1 MSEKSYM
8 VVMSI
13 VFFNNI
19 LFYFIGK
26 YLERLK
32 WNRFIQQGKLP
43 KPKNNNH
50 DEI

>member
-1 MSEKSYM
+1 M
-8 VVMSI
+8 VVMAI

-32 WNRFIQQGKLP
+32 WNRLIQQGKLP

-50 DEI
+50 DKI